1 MNPFGDLN
9 LDLLYAEL
17 LVAAGIFL
25 EVILGFLGI
34 ERRNKDATLF
44 T

>member
-1 MNPFGDLN
+1 MNPFGNLT

-25 EVILGFLGI
+25 EVILGFLGT
-34 ERRNKDATLF
+34 ERVNKDATLF
-44 T
+44 S